1 MDDYVEVGLDVS
13 KILEVTGGRLLQG
26 DLHRRTPG
34 ISIDSRTLGP
44 GKLFIAL
51 RGSRFDG
58 HDFIEEAVAKGASGA
73 IVSRLPVTSNQLP
86 VLIKVKDTIKALG
99 QIAKAYRERFD
110 IPFIGVTGSIG
121 KTTTKE
127 MIASVLARRFETL
140 KSEASFNNDIGV
152 PLTLFRLT
160 PNHRAAVLELGMSAP
175 GQIAR
180 LAGLVRP
187 SVGVI
192 TNVSPVHIG
201 YLDTLE
207 DIARAKEELLGSLQ
221 DKGKAVLNLDDPY
234 VSQMAVRFKGEV
246 ITYGVESEAARPRG
260 RGSPKAAIRAS
271 NIRDKGED
279 GSSFRLG
286 VFQESIQID
295 LPLLGSHNI
304 YNALAAAGAA
314 YLLGLNLRSIKAG
327 LERMESLSHRLE
339 LLKIGQVRIL
349 NDTYNASPKSM
360 RAAIRILRNLGG
372 KGRRIA
378 VLGDMLELGKHGP
391 PAHQE
396 LGGFLASATI
406 DRLLTVGELARMI
419 AQGAL
424 KAGMEK
430 GHIIVCD
437 DNKQAYERLTQIIK
451 PGDRVLVKG
460 SRAMA
465 MEEIAERLK
474 AQGWAGDRRH
484 YG

>member
-1 MDDYVEVGLDVS
+1 MDGYMEGLDIS
-13 KILEVTGGRLLQG
+13 KILEVTGGSLIQG

-34 ISIDSRTLGP
+34 ISIDSRTLLSGE
-44 GKLFIAL
+44 LFIAL

-73 IVSRLPVTSNQLP
+73 IVSRLSITSYQLP
-86 VLIKVKDTIKALG
+86 VLIKVKDTLKALG

-127 MIASVLARRFETL
+127 MIASMLARRFETL

-207 DIARAKEELLGSLQ
+207 GIAQAKEELLGSLQ

-234 VSQMAVRFKGEV
+234 VSQMAARFKGEV
-246 ITYGVESEAARPRG
+246 ITYGVESEEARPRG
-260 RGSPKAAIRAS
+260 RSSPKAAIRAS
-271 NIRDKGED
+271 NIRDKNED
-279 GSSFRLG
+279 GSSFRLE

-295 LPLLGSHNI
+295 LPLLGFHNI

-314 YLLGLNLRSIKAG
+314 YSLGLNLRSIKAG
-327 LERMESLSHRLE
+327 LERMEALSHRLE
-339 LLKIGQVRIL
+339 LVKIGQVRVL
-349 NDTYNASPKSM
+349 NDAYNASPESM
-360 RAAIRILRNLGG
+360 AAAIRILRNLGG

-378 VLGDMLELGKHGP
+378 VLGDMLELGRHGP
-391 PAHQE
+391 SAHQE
-396 LGGFLASATI
+396 LGRFLASATI

-424 KAGMEK
+424 KAGMDK
-430 GHIIVCD
+430 GHIIVCG
-437 DNKQAYERLTQIIK
+437 DNKHAYERLTQIIK

-465 MEEIAERLK
+465 MEEIVERLK
-474 AQGWAGDRRH
+474 AQGWAGDRRN
-484 YG
+484 

>member
-1 MDDYVEVGLDVS
+1 MDGYMEGLDIS
-13 KILEVTGGRLLQG
+13 KILEVTGGSLIQG

-34 ISIDSRTLGP
+34 ISIDSRTLLSGE
-44 GKLFIAL
+44 LFIAL

-73 IVSRLPVTSNQLP
+73 IVSRLSITSYQLP
-86 VLIKVKDTIKALG
+86 VLIKVKDTLKALG

-127 MIASVLARRFETL
+127 MIASMLARRFETL

-207 DIARAKEELLGSLQ
+207 GIAQAKEELLGSLQ

-234 VSQMAVRFKGEV
+234 VSQMAARFKGKV

-260 RGSPKAAIRAS
+260 RSSPKAAIRAS
-271 NIRDKGED
+271 NIRDKNED
-279 GSSFRLG
+279 GSSFRLE

-295 LPLLGSHNI
+295 LPLLGFHNI

-314 YLLGLNLRSIKAG
+314 YSLGLNLRYIKAG
-327 LERMESLSHRLE
+327 LARMEAISHRLE
-339 LLKIGQVRIL
+339 LVKIGQVRVL
-349 NDTYNASPKSM
+349 NDAYNASPESM
-360 RAAIRILRNLGG
+360 AAAIRILRNLGG
-372 KGRRIA
+372 EGRRIA
-378 VLGDMLELGKHGP
+378 VLGDMLELGRHGP
-391 PAHQE
+391 SAHQE
-396 LGGFLASATI
+396 LGRFLASATI
-406 DRLLTVGELARMI
+406 DRLLTVGELARII

-424 KAGMEK
+424 KAGMDK
-430 GHIIVCD
+430 GHIIVCG
-437 DNKQAYERLTQIIK
+437 DNKHAYERLTQIIK

-465 MEEIAERLK
+465 MEEIVERLK
-474 AQGWAGDRRH
+474 AQGWAGDRRN
-484 YG
+484 